1 MMIEVL
7 TPIITIAGITIM
19 SILSIDRL
27 CQFHSAYLQ
36 AAATIEG
43 ERWLR
48 VQCQDP
54 EFFSNLK
61 THTDL
66 CFTVQNNAR
75 VGSFMLALNQVTGA
89 GRLEMAASDIASTIR
104 AIGWPFLAVAAAMFL
119 ICPSLIVS
127 SWRSRPYKRIPYTNP
142 NYGHEA

>member
-1 MMIEVL
+1 MLTEVL
-7 TPIITIAGITIM
+7 TPIVTIASITVM
-19 SILSIDRL
+19 AILSLDRL
-27 CQFHSAYLQ
+27 CQFHSAYMR
-36 AAATIEG
+36 ASETIEG

-54 EFFSNLK
+54 EFFANLK

-89 GRLEMAASDIASTIR
+89 DRLEIAASDIASAIR
-104 AIGWPFLAVAAAMFL
+104 AMSWPFLAVAAAMFL
-119 ICPSLIVS
+119 ICPSLVVS
-127 SWRSRPYKRIPYTNP
+127 ACRSRPYKRLPYYTD
-142 NYGHEA
+142 HQA